1 MMTMTSFKLQL
12 IELLNKQLPESSL
25 DLGSLL
31 SSPPDSSK
39 GHFALP
45 CFAWAKTLKTNPKVL
60 AETWAAEFGSTQI
73 FEKAEAINGY
83 LNFFIRRDVIVK
95 SVLNEITEQKFEYGN
110 SPSNS
115 KTAVIDYSS
124 PNVGK
129 QLAFHHLRSTMIGN
143 CLSRSYK
150 AAGWNVERI
159 NHLGDWGTQFGKL
172 IVMYLREGGKTDDV
186 SLSELT
192 LPYLGELYVK
202 FGKVLVE
209 NPQLDDEARE
219 AFSKMEVGDELCLK
233 IWNAFKTVTITEL
246 KKLYTLLDVEFDH
259 WNGEAFF
266 NSHMP
271 QVIDLLNSKELITRS
286 KELDVVFLEDKGIK
300 EPCLIRKSD
309 GASLYATRDLA
320 AGIYR
325 QNEYKFDK
333 CLYIVDKG
341 QSLHFKQVFGVLDK
355 CGFEWSKTMEHI
367 PFGLIL
373 QWDEFA
379 EKWSKGSS
387 KQGNT
392 NTLREVFD
400 AASERI
406 LKVISEKNPNLEN
419 KEKIAEEIGVS
430 ALVFNDLKNKRSGDV
445 KFDWDQALSFEGDT
459 GPYVQNAHVRLCS
472 IMRKAG
478 YTVDFL
484 EVNWSHLEDP
494 QAYELVLVLAKISER
509 VHQVVKTNEP
519 CVMTQYTLDIAE
531 ATHRFIHHCR
541 VMGVE
546 QEKSRLFLVQ
556 SAQIVMKN
564 ALEMIGV
571 RAIETM

>member
-1 MMTMTSFKLQL
+1 MISFKLQL

-45 CFAWAKTLKTNPKVL
+45 CFVWAKTLKTNPKIL
-60 AETWAAEFGSTQI
+60 AETWAAEFGSTQV

-83 LNFFIRRDVIVK
+83 LNFFIRREVIVK
-95 SVLNEITEQKFEYGN
+95 NVLNEITLQKFEYGN

-172 IVMYLREGGKTDDV
+172 IVMYLREGGKTDEA
-186 SLSELT
+186 SLNELT
-192 LPYLGELYVK
+192 LSYLGELYVK

-209 NPQLDDEARE
+209 NPQLDNEARE
-219 AFSKMEVGDELCLK
+219 AFSKMETGDELCLK
-233 IWNAFKTVTITEL
+233 IWNAFKNVTIKEL
-246 KKLYTLLDVEFDH
+246 KKLYTLLGVEFDH

-271 QVIDLLNSKELITRS
+271 QVIDLLNSKELMTRS
-286 KELDVVFLEDKGIK
+286 KDLDVVFLEEKGIK

-320 AGIYR
+320 AAIYR

-373 QWDEFA
+373 QWDEIA

-400 AASERI
+400 AASSRI
-406 LKVISEKNPNLEN
+406 LKVITEKNPDLEN

-430 ALVFNDLKNKRSGDV
+430 ALVFNDLKNKRAGDV

-478 YTVDFL
+478 YTVDYL
-484 EVNWSHLEDP
+484 EVKWSHLEDS
-494 QAYELVLVLAKISER
+494 QAYELVLVLARFSER

-519 CVMTQYTLDIAE
+519 SVMTQYTLDIAE
-531 ATHRFIHHCR
+531 AIHRFIHHCR

-556 SAQIVMKN
+556 SAQVVMKN